1 MAIVIKMPK
10 LSDTMEEG
18 GIASWLKKEGE
29 EVKEGED
36 LVEIETDKATMEY
49 QSPEEGHLLQILIPA
64 GKGANIGEPIAVLG
78 VKDEKIDPAQ
88 FLQKEQAS
96 ATAPA
101 TEEKEQAVPVAETVP
116 QKQSR
121 IKSSPLARK
130 LAAERGIKLEDVQGS
145 GPQGRILARDIQ
157 ANGDYQESEAR
168 SGSSELENDE
178 RSELESESNK
188 KEERS
193 DERSEERVA
202 LSRMRKTIAKRLV
215 EAKREIPHYYLKRSF
230 NVEQVLGGRT
240 ELNKLR
246 PPTEKI
252 SFNDIISYA
261 CIRALLAHPEINT
274 AWDDGQEIIQ
284 YHHVNLAIA
293 VALPNGLVTPVINA
307 SERMNLATFSVA
319 SKSVIAK
326 AKAGKLSPAEY
337 TGGTFTISNLGMYG
351 IEEFSAI
358 INPPQAAILAVGA
371 PTSYQAKDGRRVT
384 LTLSCDHRLIYG
396 AVGAQFLATLTSYL
410 ETPLLLWQ

>member
-18 GIASWLKKEGE
+18 GVASWLKQEGE
-29 EVKEGED
+29 VVKEGDD

-49 QSPEEGHLLQILIPA
+49 QSPEEGYLLRIIVPA

-78 VKDEKIDPAQ
+78 AEGEKVDPAQ
-88 FLQKEQAS
+88 FSPAEQAS
-96 ATAPA
+96 SSAQV
-101 TEEKEQAVPVAETVP
+101 TEEKEQPLPAAEP
-116 QKQSR
+116 PPPKQTR

-130 LAAERGIKLEDVQGS
+130 LAAEQGIRLENVRGS
-145 GPQGRILARDIQ
+145 GPQGRIVARDISGGEKSST
-157 ANGDYQESEAR
+157 ADRKNEHSKQETRPQEATR
-168 SGSSELENDE
+168 I
-178 RSELESESNK
+178 
-188 KEERS
+188 
-193 DERSEERVA
+193 A

-230 NVEQVLGGRT
+230 NAEPVIIGRA
-240 ELNKLR
+240 ELNKLCS
-246 PPTEKI
+246 PEEKI

-261 CIRALLAHPEINT
+261 CIRALLAHPEVNT

-293 VALPNGLVTPVINA
+293 VALPTGLVTPVINA
-307 SERMNLATFSVA
+307 SEQMGLAALSAA
-319 SKSVIAK
+319 SKDMIAR

-337 TGGTFTISNLGMYG
+337 TGGTFTVSNLGMYG

-371 PTSYQAKDGRRVT
+371 PTSYQAADGKRVA
-384 LTLSCDHRLIYG
+384 LTLSCDHRLIDG
-396 AVGAQFLATLTSYL
+396 AMGAQFLATLTSYL
-410 ETPLLLWQ
+410 ENPLLLWQ